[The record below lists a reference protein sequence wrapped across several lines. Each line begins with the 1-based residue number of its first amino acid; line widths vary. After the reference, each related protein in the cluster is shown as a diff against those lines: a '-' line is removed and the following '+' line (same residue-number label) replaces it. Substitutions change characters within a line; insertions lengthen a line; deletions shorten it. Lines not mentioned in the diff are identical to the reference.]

1 MEPIRTIQVNTAPAY
16 EVRIFEP
23 AATSSSVDGPQ
34 VNPFL
39 PAKQAAEEV
48 AAFLGAKA
56 DAAPEDQAL
65 PHVFVLTDETV
76 DALYG
81 DTFMDSLGPL
91 KGGAVRMVVPAGETT
106 KSLQSLGE
114 GLEAMAK
121 EGFTRSDVLIA
132 LGGGVIGD
140 LGGFIAAT
148 YLRGIR
154 YIQVPTTLLA
164 CVDSSVGGKT
174 AIDLAAGKNLAG
186 AFHQPALVVIQEGF
200 LYTLSDEILLDGL
213 AEAIKCGV
221 IGDASL
227 LEDLESLS
235 LPSAPADAA
244 ASAPA
249 GAASPA
255 TPSLSVRARLLTPA
269 ALTRV
274 ITAAIELK
282 RRFVEEDERDTGLR
296 QLLNFGHTLGHAIEG
311 ASSYTVTHGHAV
323 ASGMYLCGRASKQL
337 GWSEEDL
344 GGRLEDLL
352 GALGYRLVYP
362 YDAETL
368 YTYTMKDKK
377 RMADTI
383 SLVVPVRAGR
393 CELKKIPVSE
403 LMDFITA
410 ALA

>member
-1 MEPIRTIQVNTAPAY
+1 
-16 EVRIFEP
+16 
-23 AATSSSVDGPQ
+23 
-34 VNPFL
+34 
-39 PAKQAAEEV
+39 
-48 AAFLGAKA
+48 
-56 DAAPEDQAL
+56 
-65 PHVFVLTDETV
+65 
-76 DALYG
+76 
-81 DTFMDSLGPL
+81 
-91 KGGAVRMVVPAGETT
+91 
-106 KSLQSLGE
+106 
-114 GLEAMAK
+114 
-121 EGFTRSDVLIA
+121 
-132 LGGGVIGD
+132 
-140 LGGFIAAT
+140 
-148 YLRGIR
+148 
-154 YIQVPTTLLA
+154 
-164 CVDSSVGGKT
+164 
-174 AIDLAAGKNLAG
+174 
-186 AFHQPALVVIQEGF
+186 
-200 LYTLSDEILLDGL
+200 
-213 AEAIKCGV
+213 
-221 IGDASL
+221 
-227 LEDLESLS
+227 
-235 LPSAPADAA
+235 
-244 ASAPA
+244 
-249 GAASPA
+249 
-255 TPSLSVRARLLTPA
+255 LTPA

-344 GGRLEDLL
+344 GRRLEDLL
-352 GALGYRLVYP
+352 GALGYQLVYP

>member
-1 MEPIRTIQVNTAPAY
+1 MHPVRTIQVHTAPAY

-23 AATSSSVDGPQ
+23 AAVSRRADGPQ

-48 AAFLGAKA
+48 AAFLGAKPDA
-56 DAAPEDQAL
+56 ASDAQDAAPNQQAAL
-65 PHVFVLTDETV
+65 PRVFVLTDETV
-76 DALYG
+76 DSLYG

-91 KGGAVRMVVPAGETT
+91 KKDAVRFIVPPGETT
-106 KSLQSLGE
+106 KSIETFGK
-114 GLEAMAK
+114 GLEALAR

-174 AIDLAAGKNLAG
+174 AVDLAAGKNLAG
-186 AFHQPALVVIQEGF
+186 AFHQPALVVIHEGF
-200 LYTLSDEILLDGL
+200 LYTLSEEILLDGL

-227 LEDLESLS
+227 LCDLESLF
-235 LPSAPADAA
+235 LAPLAPETDPTHSAQ
-244 ASAPA
+244 
-249 GAASPA
+249 
-255 TPSLSVRARLLTPA
+255 SVRARLLAPA
-269 ALTRV
+269 VLTRV
-274 ITAAIELK
+274 ICAAIELK
-282 RRFVEEDERDTGLR
+282 RSFVEEDERDTGLR
-296 QLLNFGHTLGHAIEG
+296 QLLNFGHTLGHAVEG

-323 ASGMYLCGRASKQL
+323 ASGMYLCGRASNQL

-344 GGRLEDLL
+344 GERLEKLL

-383 SLVVPVRAGR
+383 SLVVPVRAGH
-393 CELKKIPVSE
+393 CELRKIPVGE
-403 LMDFITA
+403 LPDFITA
-410 ALA
+410 ALS